1 MDWFSS
7 VSFRLKI
14 MFAVGIACLICACFA
29 VAVAFYFNE
38 QEMIEGLVEKSRTV
52 HSRLGSVTRY
62 IAQQGGLNVII
73 AEYQKKYSSSEALT
87 ESDKIDILKQ
97 VPIYAAMKIGADESD
112 KENYVFRVF
121 SDQPRNSKNQAIP
134 AEMKV
139 FEIFQKDP
147 SLKEYVSHVH
157 DAVTVYR
164 PIRLAS
170 DKGCLVCHGDPQTS
184 PWGNGRDILGFPMEN
199 WKDGKLHG
207 VFAVISDLKQ
217 VREAQ
222 SKGESTFWLCV
233 FICLGGIL
241 GLIISIFIT
250 NGSIRSVK
258 KSTESLSKAGKE
270 LNTAS
275 GQISQ
280 AAGALSQSST
290 EQASSLEE
298 TVATMEELTSMVKAN
313 TENAKQAATLALNT
327 TDIACK
333 GEQQLQ
339 SLIQSM
345 SFISNDS
352 KKIAEIT
359 TVIDDIAFQTRL
371 LSLNAAVEAARA
383 GEQGK
388 GFAVV
393 ADAVRSLAE
402 RSADSA
408 QNIANLINES
418 VERIEKGAEQASLS
432 GEILKEIVQSVKKV
446 ADLNSE
452 ISVAS
457 NEQTT
462 GIAQIGKAMNQM
474 DQVCQSN
481 AAAAEESAEASEKL
495 ALQANVLV
503 ESVNDLHRVVDGR
516 KANLEHQ
523 VS

>member
-1 MDWFSS
+1 
-7 VSFRLKI
+7 
-14 MFAVGIACLICACFA
+14 
-29 VAVAFYFNE
+29 
-38 QEMIEGLVEKSRTV
+38 
-52 HSRLGSVTRY
+52 
-62 IAQQGGLNVII
+62 
-73 AEYQKKYSSSEALT
+73 
-87 ESDKIDILKQ
+87 
-97 VPIYAAMKIGADESD
+97 
-112 KENYVFRVF
+112 
-121 SDQPRNSKNQAIP
+121 
-134 AEMKV
+134 
-139 FEIFQKDP
+139 
-147 SLKEYVSHVH
+147 
-157 DAVTVYR
+157 
-164 PIRLAS
+164 
-170 DKGCLVCHGDPQTS
+170 
-184 PWGNGRDILGFPMEN
+184 
-199 WKDGKLHG
+199 
-207 VFAVISDLKQ
+207 
-217 VREAQ
+217 
-222 SKGESTFWLCV
+222 
-233 FICLGGIL
+233 
-241 GLIISIFIT
+241 
-250 NGSIRSVK
+250 
-258 KSTESLSKAGKE
+258 
-270 LNTAS
+270 
-275 GQISQ
+275 
-280 AAGALSQSST
+280 
-290 EQASSLEE
+290 
-298 TVATMEELTSMVKAN
+298 MEELTSMVKAN

-474 DQVCQSN
+474 DQLCQSN

-516 KANLEHQ
+516 KAN
-523 VS
+523 